1 MLIKRTKES
10 LYLAEHGWLSSRFHF
25 SFAEYYN
32 PNNMHFGALRVL
44 NDDTILPKTGFDTH
58 GHKDME
64 IVSYIV
70 SGEITHKDSMGNA
83 KVLKRGEVQYMS
95 AGTGVHHSEHNRHE
109 SETLRLIQMW
119 FMPSSLHLTPVYG
132 EEHFTQ
138 EERKN
143 RLLPIVSSYEGLAPI
158 KISQDVNLYVT
169 QLDKGL
175 HVNFSI
181 APNRQVYCVQLEG
194 MGRFNGVELNQGD
207 ALELVQERALDIEA
221 LSDNSHILLIE
232 LAE

>member
-1 MLIKRTKES
+1 MLTKRTKES

-44 NDDTILPKTGFDTH
+44 NDDTILSKTGFDTH

-64 IVSYIV
+64 IISYV
-70 SGEITHKDSMGNA
+70 VNGEITHQDSMGNA

-109 SETLRLIQMW
+109 SESLRLIQMW
-119 FMPSSLHLTPVYG
+119 FVPSALHLTPVYG
-132 EEHFTQ
+132 EEHYTH
-138 EERKN
+138 EERHN
-143 RLLPIVSSYEGLAPI
+143 ILLPIVSSYQGNAPI

-169 QLDKGL
+169 ELDYGL
-175 HVNFSI
+175 HVNMSI

-194 MGRFNGVELNQGD
+194 MAHFNGVELNQGD
-207 ALELVQERALDIEA
+207 ALEVTQEEHLDIEA
-221 LSDNSHILLIE
+221 LSEDAHILVIE
-232 LAE
+232 LAA